1 MKPAEGGGGVVGGV
15 IAASARN
22 PLLTIL
28 VVGALAAWG
37 WLSLRKAPLDAI
49 PDLSDAQVIIFT
61 EWMGRSP
68 DLVEDQITYPIS
80 SSLLAAPGVKYVR
93 GQSMFGMSF
102 VYVIFE
108 DGTDM
113 YWARSRVLEY
123 LNEAQARLPEG
134 VNPTLG
140 PDATGVGWVF
150 EYALVDK
157 TGQHDLSELRS
168 IQDWNVRYALESV
181 PGVAEVAS
189 VGGFEKQYQI
199 AVDPTKLRAYGITLQ
214 DVMAAVRRSNEDV
227 GGQVIEIAGHEHV
240 IRGRGY
246 VKSLRDLELIP
257 IKLVRTGQ
265 TTTPSSG
272 GMAMSG
278 AKPSGLATG
287 GGMSSGIGAGG
298 MSDGMGGGMK
308 PGGMGGGGMART
320 PVVSSNNEGKA
331 SGSTVPIY
339 VKDVA
344 FVSVGPDIRRG
355 LVELDGKGEVV
366 GGIVIM
372 RYGENALDVIDAV
385 KARIAEVERT
395 LPKGVE
401 IVVTYDR
408 SGLILASIETLKW
421 TLIEEMIVVAVIIFI
436 FLLHV
441 RSALIP
447 ILTVPLGIVLAF
459 IPMYFQGL
467 TANIMSLGG
476 IAVAIGAMVDAS
488 IIIID
493 NIHKK
498 LEDWEHAGRPGDRTS
513 VIVAAMQEVGPS
525 IFFSLLVIT
534 VSFIPVFTL
543 EGTEG
548 RLFKPLAFTKTY
560 SMGFAAVLAV
570 TLTPALAAIIIRGRI
585 RGEEKNP
592 INRWLIAAYSPVV
605 RLVVRHRWAVI
616 AGAAIAMVLTVPAY
630 FRLGN
635 EFMPPLNEGAI
646 LYMPTAPP
654 GMSDSEAS
662 RILQQMDKELRE
674 FPEVESVFGKMGRAE
689 TATDPAPYG
698 MVETVVVL
706 KPKDQWRKGMTW
718 DQLIREMEEKLQFP
732 GMPNIWW
739 MPIQTRTEMLST
751 GIRSKLGVQVFGD
764 NLVQIE
770 EASIAIERALANV
783 PGTRS
788 AFADRS
794 TGGFYIDVVA
804 KREEAAR
811 HGMTVGD
818 VNDAVQIAIGGM
830 NISETV
836 EGRQRY
842 AINLRYAR
850 EFRDDPESLNDIL
863 VATPTGAQIPLSQ
876 VAEIKTV
883 TGPPMIR
890 SEDGRLVGFVF
901 VDTDRPIADYV
912 EDAREVIERDVKL
925 APGIRVEWVGQ
936 FKYLERAKE
945 KLKIVVPITLLI
957 VFMLL
962 YFNTRSLVETGIV
975 LLAVPFSLI
984 GAIWLL
990 YLLDYNMSVAVW
1002 VGLIALAGLDAE
1014 TGVVMLLYLTL
1025 SHKRHEQEGRL
1036 RNAADLEDAIVEG
1049 AAKRIRPKLMTVL
1062 TMMIGLVPV
1071 LWSTGTGAD
1080 VMKRIAA
1087 PMVGGLATSFL
1098 LELTVYPA
1106 IFAIWKRRGNGF
1118 PTAAARQVSPSGET
1132 ADEPAEPATPSPKD
1146 PS

>member
-1 MKPAEGGGGVVGGV
+1 MILGGV
-15 IAASARN
+15 IKASARN

-28 VVGALAAWG
+28 LVAGLAVWG
-37 WLSLRKAPLDAI
+37 WLSLRRAPLDAI
-49 PDLSDAQVIIFT
+49 PDLSDAQVIVFT

-80 SSLLAAPGVKYVR
+80 TSLLSAPNVKYVR

-134 VNPTLG
+134 VTPTLG
-140 PDATGVGWVF
+140 PDATGVGWIF
-150 EYALVDK
+150 EYAIVDDSGK
-157 TGQHDLSELRS
+157 HDLAQLRA
-168 IQDWNVRYALESV
+168 IQDWNVRFALEGV

-189 VGGFEKQYQI
+189 VGGFERQYQVV
-199 AVDPTKLRAYGITLQ
+199 VDPVRLRAFGVMLD
-214 DVMAAVRRSNEDV
+214 DVMMAIRRSNQDV
-227 GGQVIEIAGHEHV
+227 GGQVIEVAGHEHV
-240 IRGRGY
+240 VRGRGY
-246 VKSLRDLELIP
+246 VKSLKDLETVP
-257 IKLVRTGQ
+257 IKLGKDGVPIFVRDVG
-265 TTTPSSG
+265 
-272 GMAMSG
+272 
-278 AKPSGLATG
+278 
-287 GGMSSGIGAGG
+287 
-298 MSDGMGGGMK
+298 
-308 PGGMGGGGMART
+308 
-320 PVVSSNNEGKA
+320 VVS
-331 SGSTVPIY
+331 
-339 VKDVA
+339 
-344 FVSVGPDIRRG
+344 FGPDARRG
-355 LVELDGKGEVV
+355 IAELDGRGEVT

-372 RYGENALDVIDAV
+372 RYGENALDVIDGV
-385 KARIAEVERT
+385 KQRIAEIQRT
-395 LPKGVE
+395 LPEGVR
-401 IVVTYDR
+401 IQVTYDR
-408 SGLILASIETLKW
+408 SGLIRASIATLRH
-421 TLIEEMIVVAVIIFI
+421 TLIEEMIVVSIIIFL
-436 FLLHV
+436 FLLHA

-447 ILTVPLGIVLAF
+447 ILTIPLGILLAF
-459 IPMYFQGL
+459 VPMFYQGL

-488 IIIID
+488 IILIE
-493 NIHKK
+493 NVHKK
-498 LEDWEHAGRPGDRTS
+498 LEDWEHAGRPGDRTH
-513 VIVAAMQEVGPS
+513 VIIDAMQEVGPS
-525 IFFSLLVIT
+525 IFFALLVIT
-534 VSFIPVFTL
+534 VAFIPVFTL

-560 SMGFAAVLAV
+560 SMAFASILAV
-570 TLTPALAAIIIRGRI
+570 TLTPALAVLLIRGRI

-592 INRWLIAAYSPVV
+592 INRWLIAGYTPVV
-605 RLVVRHRWAVI
+605 RFVVRHRWSVI
-616 AGAAIAMVLTVPAY
+616 VVALLGMVLTVPAY
-630 FRLGN
+630 SRLGN
-635 EFMPPLNEGAI
+635 EFMPPLNEGAL

-654 GMSDSEAS
+654 GMSDAEAS
-662 RILQQMDKELRE
+662 RILQEMDRELRA

-689 TATDPAPYG
+689 TATDPAPIG

-706 KPKDQWRKGMTW
+706 KPRDQWRPGMTW
-718 DQLIREMEEKLQFP
+718 EHLIREMDEKLQYP

-751 GIRSKLGVQVFGD
+751 GVRSPLGIQVFGD
-764 NLVQIE
+764 TLVEIE
-770 EASIAIERALANV
+770 ETAIKIEKALASV

-794 TGGFYIDVVA
+794 TGGFYIDVVV

-811 HGMTVGD
+811 HGLTVGD
-818 VNDAVQIAIGGM
+818 VTDVVQTAIGGM
-830 NISETV
+830 NISQTV
-836 EGRQRY
+836 EGRERY
-842 AINLRYAR
+842 WINLRYPR
-850 EFRDDPESLNDIL
+850 ELRDDPERLGDIL
-863 VATPTGAQIPLSQ
+863 VASPMGAQVPLSQ

-912 EDAREVIERDVKL
+912 ADARKVVERDVVMP
-925 APGIRVEWVGQ
+925 AGTRVEWVGQ
-936 FKYLERAKE
+936 FKYLERARE
-945 KLKIVVPITLLI
+945 KLKIVVPVTLLI
-957 VFMLL
+957 VFLLL
-962 YFNTRSLVETGIV
+962 YMNTRSLVETGIV

-1025 SHKRHEQEGRL
+1025 SHKRHAQEGRL
-1036 RNAADLEDAIVEG
+1036 NSHQDLEDAIVEG

-1087 PMVGGLATSFL
+1087 PMVGGLVTSFL

-1106 IFAIWKRRGNGF
+1106 IFAIWKRRGLRAAGSLDV
-1118 PTAAARQVSPSGET
+1118 PTAEARQVPDSHR
-1132 ADEPAEPATPSPKD
+1132 KD
-1146 PS
+1146 PEQ

>member
-1 MKPAEGGGGVVGGV
+1 MKPAEAGGVVGGV

-28 VVGALAAWG
+28 LIGALAAWG

-80 SSLLAAPGVKYVR
+80 TSLLAAPRVKYVR

-123 LNEAQARLPEG
+123 LNEAQPRLPDG

-140 PDATGVGWVF
+140 PDATGVGWIF

-157 TGQHDLSELRS
+157 TGQHDPSQLRS

-181 PGVAEVAS
+181 SGVAEVAS

-257 IKLVRTGQ
+257 IKVVRTGQ
-265 TTTPSSG
+265 PMKPSSG
-272 GMAMSG
+272 AMGMSG
-278 AKPSGLATG
+278 GAASGGGAPSGSMWPGEFGGMGRRGAG
-287 GGMSSGIGAGG
+287 GGMTSTPTAPSN
-298 MSDGMGGGMK
+298 SD
-308 PGGMGGGGMART
+308 
-320 PVVSSNNEGKA
+320 A
-331 SGSTVPIY
+331 SATVPIY

-344 FVSVGPDIRRG
+344 FVSIGPEIRRG
-355 LVELDGKGEVV
+355 LVELDGNGEVV

-395 LPKGVE
+395 LPNGVA

-408 SGLILASIETLKW
+408 SGLIRASIETLRH
-421 TLIEEMIVVAVIIFI
+421 TLIEEMIVVAVIIFV

-498 LEDWEHAGRPGDRTS
+498 LEDWEHAGRHGDRTS

-570 TLTPALAAIIIRGRI
+570 TLTPALAAIVIRGKI
-585 RGEEKNP
+585 RGEHHNP
-592 INRWLIAAYSPVV
+592 INRWLIVAYSPVV

-616 AGAAIAMVLTVPAY
+616 VAAAIAMGLTVPAY

-654 GMSDSEAS
+654 GMSDAEAS

-706 KPKDQWRKGMTW
+706 KPRDQWRDGMTW
-718 DQLIREMEEKLQFP
+718 DQLIREMEDKLQFP

-764 NLVQIE
+764 HLVQIE
-770 EASIAIERALANV
+770 EASIAIERALANL

-804 KREEAAR
+804 KREQAAR

-818 VNDAVQIAIGGM
+818 VNDVVQIAIGGM

-850 EFRDDPESLNDIL
+850 ELRDDPESLGDIL

-876 VAEIKTV
+876 VADIKTV

-901 VDTDRPIADYV
+901 IDTDVPIADYV
-912 EDAREVIERDVKL
+912 KDARKVIEREVKL

-945 KLKIVVPITLLI
+945 KLKIAVPITLLI

-962 YFNTRSLVETGIV
+962 YVNTRSLVETGIV

-990 YLLDYNMSVAVW
+990 YLLGYNMSVAVW

-1025 SHKRHEQEGRL
+1025 SHRRHEQEGRM
-1036 RNAADLEDAIVEG
+1036 RNAADLENAIVDG

-1106 IFAIWKRRGNGF
+1106 IFAIWKRRRNG
-1118 PTAAARQVSPSGET
+1118 PTGE
-1132 ADEPAEPATPSPKD
+1132 SRN
-1146 PS
+1146 